1 MMSSAINSV
10 PSWSAASDHHNSA
23 AAGGHTIGRVGCEM
37 RAPMNDISPARRARR
52 AFMQLSA
59 AVSVAVFLLLGSTV
73 LLDQWIIGQ
82 ASVRFMI
89 GTAMLVVGFCTGLF
103 A

>member
-1 MMSSAINSV
+1 
-10 PSWSAASDHHNSA
+10 
-23 AAGGHTIGRVGCEM
+23 
-37 RAPMNDISPARRARR
+37 MNDISPARRARR

-103 A
+103 AIIAAIGLVVSAPLPDDGEDEADEHDASGTEATAH